1 MESLA
6 GSLAPPCSRH
16 LQQWN
21 GGDITP
27 AVFLDCCTAPC
38 AHYRPTLLEPLPAY
52 SMFTGVFSPSSKSK
66 PYRNI
71 SRNKVSAIYAHYN
84 NIKPLNNLFLPKP
97 YLDGEAM
104 GVSCICRQYGEGA
117 QVTFA
122 PCFNLTSNLKFLI
135 APPCCGHTLI
145 LIVHCLQ

>member
-1 MESLA
+1 
-6 GSLAPPCSRH
+6 
-16 LQQWN
+16 
-21 GGDITP
+21 
-27 AVFLDCCTAPC
+27 
-38 AHYRPTLLEPLPAY
+38 
-52 SMFTGVFSPSSKSK
+52 MFIGVFSSSSKSK

-84 NIKPLNNLFLPKP
+84 NIKPL

-145 LIVHCLQ
+145 LIVHACSRYSHYLSRGRGATPIFTHCIS

>member
-1 MESLA
+1 
-6 GSLAPPCSRH
+6 
-16 LQQWN
+16 
-21 GGDITP
+21 
-27 AVFLDCCTAPC
+27 
-38 AHYRPTLLEPLPAY
+38 
-52 SMFTGVFSPSSKSK
+52 MFTGVFSSSSKSK

-104 GVSCICRQYGEGA
+104 GVSCICRQHGEGA

-122 PCFNLTSNLKFLI
+122 PCFSLTSNLKFLI

-145 LIVHCLQ
+145 LIVHACSRYSHYLSRGRGATPIFTHCIS